1 MHTSY
6 SQPNRT
12 QSMEQSPSTAKP
24 PAIQDVLIGI
34 FLLAVT
40 VLVILSEWTSRTT
53 WQGFA
58 AIGVI
63 LFVVAAIPRVGWSR
77 IAFAV
82 AGFTLFIWALIT
94 RPDWLA
100 LTEAALSSA
109 AFIAAFFTA
118 LTWLRNASASSAAID
133 VCGRFLAEQPPGR
146 RYATL
151 TVGAHLFS
159 LILNYGSIA
168 LLGNLAEASARREPN
183 EEIRG
188 HSTRRMLLAIQRG
201 FVSTLPWSPLTFAVA
216 ISTSLVPGASWAD
229 ALGYCVVSALILA
242 GIGWALDTVF
252 KPRLS
257 IPSSPRPEPNG
268 TWACLLPL
276 LALLTLL
283 VLTVGALHIATGIR
297 AVGVVMV
304 VVPIISACWLALQNF
319 GDRPIA
325 RTLSRTAQYLVRDLP
340 GYRSELFLLTM
351 AGFIGTLGAKLVSPI
366 FAASGYDLTVFPGW
380 LILVA
385 LVWLIPIT
393 GQIGMNPILSV
404 SLIAPLLP
412 KASAMGV
419 TPAAVT
425 TALTAGWALS
435 AASSPFAA
443 TTMLVGNIARVSAWH
458 IGLVWNGAYT
468 VLSALMLSA
477 WVAFIASL

>member
-1 MHTSY
+1 
-6 SQPNRT
+6 
-12 QSMEQSPSTAKP
+12 MEQSPSSVKP
-24 PAIQDVLIGI
+24 LDIQDVLIGV
-34 FLLAVT
+34 FLVT
-40 VLVILSEWTSRTT
+40 VTALVILAEWTGGAV

-58 AIGVI
+58 AIGFM
-63 LFVVAAIPRVGWSR
+63 LFVVAATPKAGWSG

-82 AGFTLFIWALIT
+82 AGFALFIWALIT
-94 RPDWLA
+94 RSDWLA
-100 LTEAALSSA
+100 ITEHALSSA

-118 LTWLRNASASSAAID
+118 LTWLRNASASSTAIN

-151 TVGAHLFS
+151 TVGSHLFS
-159 LILNYGSIA
+159 IILNYGSIA

-188 HSTRRMLLAIQRG
+188 HRIRRMLLAIQRG
-201 FVSTLPWSPLTFAVA
+201 FVSTLPWSPLTFSVA

-229 ALGYCVVSALILA
+229 AVGYCVVSALILA
-242 GIGWALDTVF
+242 GLGWALDAIF

-257 IPSSPRPEPNG
+257 VPSSPRPKPNG
-268 TWACLLPL
+268 TWDSLLPL
-276 LALLTLL
+276 LALLAIL
-283 VLTVGALHIATGIR
+283 VLSVGALQLATGIR

-304 VVPIISACWLALQNF
+304 VVPIISASWIALQNF

-325 RTLSRTAQYLVRDLP
+325 RTLSQATQYLVRDLP
-340 GYRSELFLLTM
+340 GYRSELLLLTM
-351 AGFIGTLGAKLVSPI
+351 AGFIGTLGAKLVAPL
-366 FAASGYDLTVFPGW
+366 FAASGYDLTVIPGW

-412 KASAMGV
+412 KATEIGV
-419 TPAAVT
+419 TPAAIT

-435 AASSPFAA
+435 GASSPFAA
-443 TTMLVGNIARVSAWH
+443 TNLLVGNIARVRASH
-458 IGLVWNGAYT
+458 VGIVWNGAYT
-468 VLSALMLSA
+468 VLSALVLSA